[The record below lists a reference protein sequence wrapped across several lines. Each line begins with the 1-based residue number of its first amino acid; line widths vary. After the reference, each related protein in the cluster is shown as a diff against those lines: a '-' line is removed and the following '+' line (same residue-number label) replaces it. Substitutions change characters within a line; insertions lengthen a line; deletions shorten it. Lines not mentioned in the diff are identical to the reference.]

1 MFTDIVGFTSLAQAD
16 EADTLEKLEEHRSL
30 LRSIYPKHGG
40 REVKTIG
47 DAFLLE
53 FPSALDAVVCSIE
66 MQRSMHDRNL
76 GVSEERR
83 LLMRVGVHVGDVV
96 HSQGDILGDAVNVS
110 SRIEPLAP
118 PGGVCISEQVYD
130 HVRNKVDLPLE
141 RLEGKTLKNVKLPIE
156 VYRIVMPWESETKQE
171 AELDTKRVAV
181 LPLRNMS
188 PDPNDEYFADG
199 MTEELITALSTVTE
213 LTVIARTSVMQYK
226 GSPKRISDI
235 GKELNAGTMI
245 EGSVRKAS
253 NKVRITVQLIDARN
267 EGHLWAQNYD
277 KELNDIFAIQSE
289 VAQKVADSL
298 RVELLESNRQRI
310 ERGSTR
316 NTEAY
321 TLYLKALFYMA
332 KRSPQALKTAAD
344 LLEQA
349 TSLDKN
355 FALGFASLGRTYGI
369 MAANFVE
376 DPVIYYPKS
385 KECALKALS
394 LDDGLAEAHVELGTF
409 AMGHEWDLE
418 KAEAEFREA
427 IRLDPNYAPAHQLNS
442 FILMWEKRYDEAW
455 REINRALELSPL
467 SLIIHS
473 NIADYYYFTKQYE
486 KGIEFAK
493 KALDLDPA
501 FFYVRDSLV
510 KSYVGMGAFDE
521 ALRASE
527 SYYEATPLV
536 DQKLMRAH
544 VFSAMGRREECLQ
557 LIGELEANM
566 EKQRVSPFYIANIYF
581 RLGEMEKGFEWLERA
596 YSMHDRFVY
605 LMAAAPDLDRVRED
619 PRYKAME
626 SKVGLTR
633 LLKDGRPIPG

>member
-1 MFTDIVGFTSLAQAD
+1 MFTDIVGFTSLAQAN
-16 EADTLEKLEEHRSL
+16 EAETLKKLEEHRIM

-40 REVKTIG
+40 MEVKTIG

-53 FPSALDAVVCSIE
+53 FPSALDAVSCSIE
-66 MQRSMHDRNL
+66 MQQSMHDRNL
-76 GVSEERR
+76 GVSEQSR
-83 LLMRVGVHVGDVV
+83 LLMRIGVHVGDVV

-110 SRIEPLAP
+110 SRIEPFAP

-156 VYRIVMPWESETKQE
+156 VYRIVMPWETESKQE

-277 KELNDIFAIQSE
+277 KELNDVFAIQSE

-298 RVELLESNRQRI
+298 RVELLESSRQRI
-310 ERGSTR
+310 ERRSTR

-321 TLYLKALFYMA
+321 SLYLKGLFYMA
-332 KRSPQALKTAAD
+332 KRSPQALRKAAD
-344 LLEQA
+344 LFEQA
-349 TSLDKN
+349 TSLDGN
-355 FALGFASLGRTYGI
+355 FALGYAALGRTYGI

-376 DPVIYYPKS
+376 DPVTYYPKS
-385 KECALKALS
+385 RECALKALS

-409 AMGHEWDLE
+409 AMGHDWNIE
-418 KAEAEFREA
+418 KAETEFKEA

-455 REINRALELSPL
+455 QEINKALELSPL

-473 NIADYYYFTKQYE
+473 NIADYYYFTRQYE

-493 KALDLDPA
+493 KALELDPA

-510 KSYVGMGAFDE
+510 RCYVGIGAFDE
-521 ALRASE
+521 ALKASD

-536 DQKLMRAH
+536 DKKLMRAH
-544 VFSAMGRREECLQ
+544 IYSAMGRKEECLQ
-557 LIGELEANM
+557 LLGELEANM
-566 EKQRVSPFYIANIYF
+566 QKERASPFYIANICF
-581 RLGEMEKGFEWLERA
+581 RLGEYEKGFEWLDRA
-596 YSMHDRFVY
+596 YSMYDRFIY
-605 LMAAAPDLDRVRED
+605 LMATAPDLDRVRED

-626 SKVGLTR
+626 GKVRLTP
-633 LLKDGRPIPG
+633 LLKEGRPVPG